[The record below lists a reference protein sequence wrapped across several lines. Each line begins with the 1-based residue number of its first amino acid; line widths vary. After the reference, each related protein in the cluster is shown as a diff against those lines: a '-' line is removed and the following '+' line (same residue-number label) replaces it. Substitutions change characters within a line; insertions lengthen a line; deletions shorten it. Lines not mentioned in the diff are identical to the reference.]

1 MYGGRMW
8 TQETQSDEQILTNQ
22 GERWDEMGWEQIR
35 VRLTEVNVRI
45 FHQKISPEDFT
56 QIHQV
61 AQKIHR
67 FSSGILKVH

>member
-22 GERWDEMGWEQIR
+22 GERWDEMRVNQ
-35 VRLTEVNVRI
+35 VRLTEVNAKI

-56 QIHQV
+56 EIPQV
-61 AQKIHR
+61 VQKIHR